1 MVLYHASVLFPLF
14 YVCINSQN
22 IGSIGGGV
30 TKLCISCQISEV
42 IEHLPQPED
51 LILKLQNHCKSGL
64 IISIPNTGYI
74 RDRLRLFFG
83 LFPLQWAFH
92 PSEHLRFWTIRDFKW
107 WIKSLDLQLIGTY
120 PANGITVLNLY
131 KIWPNLFARNVV
143 YLLKNKS

>member
-1 MVLYHASVLFPLF
+1 MSFGRSSGWYKK
-14 YVCINSQN
+14 I
-22 IGSIGGGV
+22 
-30 TKLCISCQISEV
+30 TT
-42 IEHLPQPED
+42 
-51 LILKLQNHCKSGL
+51 KLQNHCKSGL

-107 WIKSLDLQLIGTY
+107 WIKSLDLQLIGTD

-131 KIWPNLFARNVV
+131 KIWPNFRVD
-143 YLLKNKS
+143 KNR